1 VVSGVRGLLGALVT
15 GAVGVLVLIACG
27 TSSEGTVVAK
37 TDQAVYDYACRVGG
51 SVTGPVAVPVW
62 GACSVPECWR
72 LVVRDIDGNTFAP
85 CVSREE
91 YDRTQ
96 LGAYWHGRTDR

>member
-1 VVSGVRGLLGALVT
+1 VIRTRRVVGALVT
-15 GAVGVLVLIACG
+15 AAAAAFALTAYGGR
-27 TSSEGTVVAK
+27 SEGTVVAK
-37 TDQAVYDYACRVGG
+37 TDQGVYDYACQAGAT
-51 SVTGPVAVPVW
+51 VTGPVAVPVW

-72 LVVRDIDGNTFAP
+72 LVVRDIDGNTFEP